1 MNESNF
7 YIVEAYNKGY
17 RAIKGRVYN
26 PKGIALSLRET
37 DSGYLDFGYYRKG
50 KGKIRLRV
58 HRLIAYQ
65 KYGDDIFKKGIEC
78 RHFDGNSKNN
88 DDDNILIGSHSQN
101 MMDRP
106 SKIRLAQSIIACE
119 AAKRK
124 TTKYD
129 DKEVEKIKEMYNR
142 TKSYKKVME
151 LFNITS
157 KGTLHY
163 IINK

>member
-17 RAIKGRVYN
+17 RVIKGQVYN
-26 PKGIALSLRET
+26 PKGMVLSLRET

-50 KGKIRLRV
+50 KGKIRLRI
-58 HRLIAYQ
+58 HRLVAYQ
-65 KYGDDIFKKGIEC
+65 KYGIDMFKEGIEC
-78 RHFDGNSKNN
+78 RHSDGDSRNN
-88 DDDNILIGSHSQN
+88 TDDNVLIGSHSQN

-106 SKIRLAQSIIACE
+106 KKVRLAQSLIACE
-119 AAKRK
+119 AAKEK
-124 TTKYD
+124 TIKYSNE
-129 DKEVEKIKEMYNR
+129 EVEKIKEMYNE

-151 LFNITS
+151 AFSITS

>member
-17 RAIKGRVYN
+17 RAIKGQIYN
-26 PKGIALSLRET
+26 PKGVALSLRET

-58 HRLIAYQ
+58 HRLVAYQ
-65 KYGDDIFKKGIEC
+65 KYGIGIFKEGIEC
-78 RHFDGNSKNN
+78 RHFDGDNKNN
-88 DDDNILIGSHSQN
+88 ADDNVLIGSHSQN

-106 SKIRLAQSIIACE
+106 KKIRLAQSLIACK
-119 AAKRK
+119 AAKEK
-124 TTKYD
+124 TTKYGG
-129 DKEVEKIKEMYNR
+129 EEIEKIKEMYNKTR
-142 TKSYKKVME
+142 SYKKVME
-151 LFNITS
+151 VFNITS